1 MLSLVV
7 MLIASLS
14 FQLTVSAQ
22 EAPAAKKAVPAA
34 KETAKNTGA
43 PTTTVE
49 FKELEWDFGEIVQGD
64 KVTHVFQFTNTGS
77 EPLILNSAKGS
88 CGCTVPEWPREPILP
103 GEEGEIKVTFNS
115 KGKKGKQTKS
125 VTLTGN
131 TDPNPVRLL
140 VKAQIN
146 VVADKTE
153 PVEGAKEIKLQKTAE

>member
-1 MLSLVV
+1 MKKLMLSLIV
-7 MLIASLS
+7 MLFAVLS
-14 FQLTVSAQ
+14 FQLTASAQ
-22 EAPAAKKAVPAA
+22 
-34 KETAKNTGA
+34 GA

-49 FKELEWDFGEIVQGD
+49 FEELEWDFGEITQGD
-64 KVTHVFQFTNTGS
+64 KVTHIFKFTNTGN

-88 CGCTVPEWPREPILP
+88 CGCTVPEWPKEPILP
-103 GEEGEIKVTFNS
+103 GEGGEIKVTFNS

-146 VVADKTE
+146 IVAEDPKAGEPELKLEKATDK
-153 PVEGAKEIKLQKTAE
+153 